1 MDGDHPVKGLLCRIL
16 PVSEES
22 LGTVAKW
29 LSATECETLLRGTS
43 SRLVRESQ
51 YASMENEHNRAAL
64 IADSH
69 GNVVGLAHF
78 WRLGEGVYEIGGA
91 VGDAKL
97 WRTGIG
103 LEAAMLLFDYLF
115 EVLNCQRVQVTTGV
129 HNEATVKLGLADDMS
144 FEAVCRDYLQTPEGT
159 VPVLM
164 SSLTRAEF
172 YQPYPHYQPRVGRR
186 IDRERLSALNRNL
199 AQRIDMRAI
208 AGRLGGEQ

>member
-1 MDGDHPVKGLLCRIL
+1 MKGLLCQIL
-16 PVSEES
+16 PVSEGS
-22 LGTVAKW
+22 LGAVAKW

-51 YASMENEHNRAAL
+51 YSSLENGHNRAAL
-64 IADSH
+64 IADPR

-97 WRTGIG
+97 WRTGMG
-103 LEAAMLLFDYLF
+103 LEAAMLLIDYLF
-115 EVLNCQRVQVTTGV
+115 EVLNCQRVQFTTGV
-129 HNEATVKLGLADDMS
+129 HNEATIKLGLADDMS

-159 VPVLM
+159 VPALM

-186 IDRERLSALNRNL
+186 IDTERLTALNNNL
-199 AQRIDMRAI
+199 AQRLDMHAV
-208 AGRLGGEQ
+208 ADRLSGEQ

>member
-1 MDGDHPVKGLLCRIL
+1 MKGLLCHIL
-16 PVSEES
+16 PVSKDS
-22 LGTVAKW
+22 LAAVAKW

-51 YASMENEHNRAAL
+51 YASLESDHNRAAL
-64 IADSH
+64 IADSN
-69 GNVVGLAHF
+69 GNVIGLAHF
-78 WRLGEGVYEIGGA
+78 WRLSEGVYEIGGA

-103 LEAAMLLFDYLF
+103 LEAAMLLIDYLF
-115 EVLNCQRVQVTTGV
+115 EVLNCQRVQFTTGV

-144 FEAVCRDYLQTPEGT
+144 FEAVCRDYLQTPDGT
-159 VPVLM
+159 VPALM

-172 YQPYPHYQPRVGRR
+172 YTPYPHYQPRVGRR
-186 IDRERLSALNRNL
+186 TDRQRLAVLNRNL

-208 AGRLGGEQ
+208 TGHLGGGQ